1 MSLKE
6 NRIKKLTKEHRILD
20 TEIRRLYNKTYSE
33 RTLKNLKEI
42 TKAQL
47 LSIQLGKLKDEITKL
62 KGESNG

>member
-33 RTLKNLKEI
+33 RTLKNLKQR
-42 TKAQL
+42 KL
-47 LSIQLGKLKDEITKL
+47 KLKDEITKL

>member
-1 MSLKE
+1 MSPKE

-33 RTLKNLKEI
+33 RTIKNLKQR
-42 TKAQL
+42 KL
-47 LSIQLGKLKDEITKL
+47 KLKDEITKL